1 VNGRVWHATHAT
13 RDSDAIDSTVTP
25 AERNMDQD
33 TLILAVELIA
43 LFVFGGLGLW
53 LVHKKQKSPAHEAE
67 TPNYD
72 MRRDGQRLAH
82 ND

>member
-1 VNGRVWHATHAT
+1 
-13 RDSDAIDSTVTP
+13 
-25 AERNMDQD
+25 MDQD
-33 TLILAVELIA
+33 TLVLAIELLA

-53 LVHKKQKSPAHEAE
+53 LAYKKQASPEHKAE

>member
-1 VNGRVWHATHAT
+1 
-13 RDSDAIDSTVTP
+13 
-25 AERNMDQD
+25 MDQNS
-33 TLILAVELIA
+33 LVLAVELVA

-53 LVHKKQKSPAHEAE
+53 LVYRKRQSPEHEAE

-72 MRRDGQRLAH
+72 MRRDGPRLAH

>member
-1 VNGRVWHATHAT
+1 
-13 RDSDAIDSTVTP
+13 
-25 AERNMDQD
+25 MDQNS
-33 TLILAVELIA
+33 LVLAVELVA

-53 LVHKKQKSPAHEAE
+53 LVHKNQKSPAHEAE

>member
-1 VNGRVWHATHAT
+1 
-13 RDSDAIDSTVTP
+13 
-25 AERNMDQD
+25 MDQD
-33 TLILAVELIA
+33 TLVLAVELFA

-53 LVHKKQKSPAHEAE
+53 LAYKKQQSPAHEPE
-67 TPNYD
+67 TPHYD

>member
-1 VNGRVWHATHAT
+1 MDH
-13 RDSDAIDSTVTP
+13 DSLV
-25 AERNMDQD
+25 
-33 TLILAVELIA
+33 LAVELFA

-53 LVHKKQKSPAHEAE
+53 HIYKKQQSPEHQAE